1 MNSKLIKRIAIV
13 LTICTVIG
21 LASAKRKIS
30 VLTDKIEVKITD
42 QEQEKAECEIELQEL
57 QDELA
62 SMDSIEYIEKVA
74 KEELGMVDEDTIVI
88 KAK

>member
-1 MNSKLIKRIAIV
+1 MNSKLIRRIVVI
-13 LTICTVIG
+13 LTIFTVVG
-21 LASAKRKIS
+21 LVSAERKLS

-42 QEQEKAECEIELQEL
+42 QQREKAENDAQLKLLQ
-57 QDELA
+57 QQLA
-62 SMDSIEYIEKVA
+62 DMDSIEYIEKAA